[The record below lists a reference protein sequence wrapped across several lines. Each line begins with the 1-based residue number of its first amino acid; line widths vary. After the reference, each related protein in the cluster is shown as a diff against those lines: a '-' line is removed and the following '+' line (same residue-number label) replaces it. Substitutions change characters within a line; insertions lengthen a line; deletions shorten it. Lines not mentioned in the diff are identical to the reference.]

1 MYSYIKGIFAGQ
13 SDNCIVI
20 ENNGIGYNI
29 NYPITAYGLPFEFG
43 DEVKI
48 FTHFHVSEN
57 AMALYGFISED
68 DRDVFRRLISVN
80 GVGPKA
86 AIGILSTLSADDL
99 RFAVLGNDSKLI
111 STAPGIGKKTAEKI
125 ILELKD
131 KFSLEDSFETA
142 LINNKSGN
150 ASIGAPSNIRNDVI
164 LGLSSLGFSSSE
176 AIGALKKI
184 EIGPDS
190 TVEEVLGL
198 ALEHLSNI

>member
-1 MYSYIKGIFAGQ
+1 MYSYIKGIFVGQ
-13 SDNCIVI
+13 SGNSIVI
-20 ENNGIGYNI
+20 DNGGIGYNI
-29 NYPITAYGLPFEFG
+29 NYPITSYGLPFSYG

-48 FTHFHVSEN
+48 YTHFQVTEN
-57 AMALYGFISED
+57 AMSLYGFISED

-86 AIGILSTLSADDL
+86 ALGILSTLSADDL

-131 KFSLEDSFETA
+131 KFTLEDTFETA
-142 LINNKSGN
+142 LTNKSAGN
-150 ASIGAPSNIRNDVI
+150 AAGVSAGVRNDAI
-164 LGLSSLGFSSSE
+164 AGLTSLGFSSSE
-176 AIGALKKI
+176 AIRALGKI
-184 EIGPDS
+184 DIGPDS